1 MSSNMASG
9 MSGDQFP
16 QGELLRGCRRE
27 GDKYDSY
34 SVLVLM
40 LAFDNLD
47 IE

>member
-1 MSSNMASG
+1 MASG

-16 QGELLRGCRRE
+16 QGELLLGCGRE

-40 LAFDNLD
+40 LVLDNLD